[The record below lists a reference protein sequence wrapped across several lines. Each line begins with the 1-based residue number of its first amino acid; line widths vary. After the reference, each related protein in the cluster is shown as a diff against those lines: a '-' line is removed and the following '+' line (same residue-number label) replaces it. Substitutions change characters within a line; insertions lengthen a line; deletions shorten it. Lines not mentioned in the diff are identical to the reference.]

1 MTCCQVDL
9 EPLNVL
15 GAFLVLAASAFY
27 AAASFADCKLVIRSS
42 GDCQR
47 ILLRLDNAIQSESQ
61 AGLITSACRVGDIL
75 LRDG

>member
-15 GAFLVLAASAFY
+15 GAFLVLEASAFY
-27 AAASFADCKLVIRSS
+27 AAASFADCKLVIRS